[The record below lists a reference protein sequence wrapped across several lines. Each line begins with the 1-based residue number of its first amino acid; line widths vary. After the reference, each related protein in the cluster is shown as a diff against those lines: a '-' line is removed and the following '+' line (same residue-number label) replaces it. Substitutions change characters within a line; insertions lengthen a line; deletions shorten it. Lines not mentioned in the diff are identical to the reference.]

1 MDAAHVFARGAGMSL
16 GSSVAATRR
25 ATWRLALPALLLS
38 GAAFACALS
47 DALTGPKTAAV
58 VLRFSG
64 DTQLVVGDTAAFA
77 IAAEIDG
84 APVSTPRFRFTIE
97 DTLVASRTA
106 AGDSIVGRRRGRT
119 NLVASL
125 TSPMLPTPPTLRV
138 ALNVVVGAVG
148 VVPASDTLTSIDDTL
163 SLAAPTFDAHDVPI
177 TGASATWVSSDTTV
191 AVFVAPGRLVARR
204 NGQVT
209 VQALVDNDTG
219 MGSIVIAQR
228 LARVQASTPVVV
240 LSALTA
246 ESTLVA
252 SGVDARGHLLSGVP
266 ISWSSEAS
274 TIASVTQAGR
284 VRAVDNGTTRIVA
297 QSGVLRDTVT
307 TIVEQRAKQITIPAG
322 QSSGSVTLQVTTTKT
337 KGKEKATMT
346 LQPAN
351 SYTVATKKKAN
362 VASVVIQNK

>member
-1 MDAAHVFARGAGMSL
+1 MAWRRARHRRRQRLPRGIRDGTRWVSSYRCSLGWFQGQDVLCITPTRPAPALQLGPFRIFISDPVVDSGALPPPPRPPREMDAPHFCARAAGISL

-25 ATWRLALPALLLS
+25 ATWRLALPALLPA
-38 GAAFACALS
+38 GAASACAVP
-47 DALTGPKTAAV
+47 DAVTGPKTATA

-219 MGSIVIAQR
+219 TGSIVIAQR

-274 TIASVTQAGR
+274 TIASVTPAVR
-284 VRAVDNGTTRIVA
+284 VRG
-297 QSGVLRDTVT
+297 
-307 TIVEQRAKQITIPAG
+307 
-322 QSSGSVTLQVTTTKT
+322 
-337 KGKEKATMT
+337 
-346 LQPAN
+346 
-351 SYTVATKKKAN
+351 
-362 VASVVIQNK
+362 